1 MFHTLSG
8 IDSQPAR
15 KFISPKIAVH
25 LHPGDKNKPYE
36 GSICVIW
43 TENTTGN
50 GDVNDNGT
58 SFESTQNL
66 GAYLAKSSAA
76 QIAVYQDN
84 VYVVWSDDTT
94 GRGDIYFRVSVD
106 NGAKFGGR
114 KVLAKNNG
122 SSLAVLI
129 TSFKLHGKI
138 THLALDSRKMIP
150 RLMPFIE

>member
-1 MFHTLSG
+1 MFSPIYPYSSPLYYYFRLLVFHPLSG

-25 LHPGDKNKPYE
+25 LHPGDKNQPYE
-36 GSICVIW
+36 GSICVKW

-58 SFESTQNL
+58 SFGSTQNL
-66 GAYLAKSSAA
+66 GAYLGKSSAA

-94 GRGDIYFRVSVD
+94 GRGDIYFRASLD
-106 NGAKFGGR
+106 NGAKFGGQ
-114 KVLAKNNG
+114 KQWEFFGSPNN
-122 SSLAVLI
+122 VI
-129 TSFKLHGKI
+129 
-138 THLALDSRKMIP
+138 
-150 RLMPFIE
+150 